1 MLCLCDW
8 EDGENRMN
16 DQQCVVDVKDLT
28 KAYDGFVAV
37 NKLNLQIIEG
47 EVFGFLGPNGA
58 GKTTSILMLLGLTEP
73 TSGTVRVCG
82 CDPAREPIKVK
93 KVVGYLPENVG
104 FYDDLTARQNLD
116 YTASLN
122 NISAVEASNKI
133 DELLKMV
140 GLSDVSE
147 QKVGEFSHG
156 MKQRLGI
163 ADVMIKDPKIVFFDE
178 PTTGID
184 PEGVDKVLNL
194 ISGMVKRKI
203 TIVLSSHQL
212 HQVQK
217 ICTRIGIMD
226 KGHLVVEG
234 SIDSLGRDT
243 IGEGKFQIEAQ
254 VTQRSD
260 GLIESIKGIEG
271 VLNVESSGDVL
282 FISCNDDLRPQ
293 VAKTI
298 VNSDSLLIQMKIEEY
313 GLEEIYKRYFHGD

>member
-1 MLCLCDW
+1 MS
-8 EDGENRMN
+8 
-16 DQQCVVDVKDLT
+16 QQYVVEAKDLT
-28 KAYDGFVAV
+28 KAYDGFIAV
-37 NKLNLQIIEG
+37 NKLNLQIYEG

-58 GKTTSILMLLGLTEP
+58 GKTTSILMLIGLTEP

-82 CDPAREPIKVK
+82 YDPAREPVKVK
-93 KVVGYLPENVG
+93 KIVGYLPEKVG

-122 NISAVEASNKI
+122 GMSVEETSNKVT
-133 DELLKMV
+133 ELLSMV

-147 QKVGEFSHG
+147 QKVGKFSHG

-163 ADVMIKDPKIVFFDE
+163 ADVMIKDPKIIFFDE

-184 PEGVDKVLNL
+184 PEGVDQVLSL
-194 ISGMVKRKI
+194 IADMVRRKI

-217 ICTRIGIMD
+217 ICTRVGIMD
-226 KGHLVVEG
+226 KGHLVAEG
-234 SIDSLGRDT
+234 SIDHLGRDT
-243 IGEGKFQIEAQ
+243 IGGGKFRIEVQ
-254 VTQRSD
+254 VSQRAN
-260 GLIESIKGIEG
+260 GLVKSIEEIEG
-271 VLNVESSGDVL
+271 IISVESSGDL
-282 FISCNDDLRPQ
+282 LLISCNDDLRPQ

>member
-1 MLCLCDW
+1 MS
-8 EDGENRMN
+8 
-16 DQQCVVDVKDLT
+16 QQCVIDVKDLT

-37 NKLNLQIIEG
+37 NKLNLQIVEG

-82 CDPAREPIKVK
+82 YDPAREPVKVK

-122 NISAVEASNKI
+122 GMSVVEASNKV
-133 DELLKMV
+133 DELLNMV

-163 ADVMIKDPKIVFFDE
+163 ADVMIKNPKIVFFDE

-184 PEGVDKVLNL
+184 PKGVDKILNL
-194 ISGMVKRKI
+194 ISDMVKKKI
-203 TIVLSSHQL
+203 TIILSSHQL

-234 SIDSLGRDT
+234 SIDNLGRDT
-243 IGEGKFQIEAQ
+243 IGGGKFQIEAQ
-254 VTQRSD
+254 VTQQSD
-260 GLIESIKGIEG
+260 GLIESINGIEG
-271 VLNVESSGDVL
+271 VLNVESSGDL
-282 FISCNDDLRPQ
+282 LLITCNDDLRPQ

-313 GLEEIYKRYFHGD
+313 GLEEIYKKYFHGD